1 MGNCV
6 ICMWPIEWHRCQWPW
21 MTLNVTLVVWN
32 IFDLYTSQNVACVS
46 RICLFIHGSESV
58 HALQFQLFL
67 FSELKDIWR
76 SQSITYAVNEVVSGK
91 WCKIELLLLHT
102 TIYGDVIYDL
112 CWFTSYVNNRQQSVP
127 SPVEFGVPASSVL
140 GPMLFLLYT
149 ADIRNVVR
157 NRNRKPL
164 LSAVTQHATFCQQAC
179 STVSRHVTCA
189 VMLGLRQCNSCRH
202 SHIPVDTWTPVI
214 RHLLGYPDTCWIWFS
229 STCSI
234 VSSWFS
240 MKQHAASFAELAS
253 TTTCLLSN

>member
-1 MGNCV
+1 MGT
-6 ICMWPIEWHRCQWPW
+6 WY
-21 MTLNVTLVVWN
+21 MTSAGSRPTLT
-32 IFDLYTSQNVACVS
+32 IVS
-46 RICLFIHGSESV
+46 SLFHHPLSLGY
-58 HALQFQLFL
+58 LQVLFL
-67 FSELKDIWR
+67 AQCFFCS
-76 SQSITYAVNEVVSGK
+76 
-91 WCKIELLLLHT
+91 
-102 TIYGDVIYDL
+102 
-112 CWFTSYVNNRQQSVP
+112 
-127 SPVEFGVPASSVL
+127 
-140 GPMLFLLYT
+140 
-149 ADIRNVVR
+149 DIRNVVR

-164 LSAVTQHATFCQQAC
+164 LGAVTQHATFCQQAC